1 MMATPASNIETLHER
16 TRILVVEDEP
26 IIRLYIAEALREMGA
41 VVIEAGTADEAWAF
55 LTTGADVDLVF
66 TDHRMPGAMSGAE
79 LATRIRQSYPGLAV
93 LVTSGVLDTSDWPE
107 PIIEK
112 PYGVIATAVSIIRR
126 ARNARNQAPGRTD
139 SGL

>member
-1 MMATPASNIETLHER
+1 MATPASNIETLHER

-79 LATRIRQSYPGLAV
+79 LATRSLKNRMASSRPRSASSAAPAMRAIRPPVVRIVAYDDAQAGPA
-93 LVTSGVLDTSDWPE
+93 
-107 PIIEK
+107 
-112 PYGVIATAVSIIRR
+112 ARR
-126 ARNARNQAPGRTD
+126 W
-139 SGL
+139 